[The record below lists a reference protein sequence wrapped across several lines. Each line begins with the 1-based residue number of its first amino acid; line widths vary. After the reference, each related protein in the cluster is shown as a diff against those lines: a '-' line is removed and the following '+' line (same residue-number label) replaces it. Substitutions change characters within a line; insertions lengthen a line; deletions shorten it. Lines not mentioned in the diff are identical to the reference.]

1 MQACRYALEVVAK
14 HPIYLLVYVGFL
26 SLMGLFITSG
36 VYPPATSAG
45 YESAEVPF
53 AVIDRD
59 QSDLSRSVAAFLEER
74 GTSVE
79 VADEARACQDAVATG
94 LVDYLLIVPAGFEE
108 GYLAAAR
115 DGGDGP
121 RLETVFSF
129 QSMAATLVDTQVN
142 QYLGLVRAAAVLEP
156 DASPEALVAQ
166 AEASAQ
172 KEPRIEEV
180 SVPGAAV
187 GSEAFVFYLMWSAY
201 PLTVAV
207 VVSVGIHPCAGRS
220 CLRAGGG
227 ARVRAHPAG
236 HRVSAG
242 TAGLRRECVEHR
254 GQHHR
259 HGADVSRRHVDQPG
273 SYARGGARRGHL
285 HAGVLAR
292 RGPARGSGRRDGVGG
307 GRRRACGRR
316 ALAVRG
322 GHLRYGARG
331 GPDARDQRRRRRQ
344 CRGRCA
350 EVAPW
355 APCRD
360 RAARCAVVAVPRGTW
375 DALSSRRPA
384 FHLLRRGTCG
394 TIRTRAFRRVIC
406 SVAWRSGSAGA
417 LQAQGRGFKSLR
429 DHHELKQKAPGCL
442 GLSCLPWHSPRPW
455 DASAVEDATP

>member
-207 VVSVGIHPCAGRS
+207 VVSAGILMGAFNRTDVRRRVAVSSTSGLGLGLQKAAAGLVVALRVGRYHGHRPCRIRLFRIHPRTGRS

-242 TAGLRRECVEHR
+242 AAGLRRV
-254 GQHHR
+254 
-259 HGADVSRRHVDQPG
+259 
-273 SYARGGARRGHL
+273 
-285 HAGVLAR
+285 
-292 RGPARGSGRRDGVGG
+292 
-307 GRRRACGRR
+307 
-316 ALAVRG
+316 
-322 GHLRYGARG
+322 
-331 GPDARDQRRRRRQ
+331 
-344 CRGRCA
+344 CRT
-350 EVAPW
+350 PW
-355 APCRD
+355 A
-360 RAARCAVVAVPRGTW
+360 T
-375 DALSSRRPA
+375 SPA
-384 FHLLRRGTCG
+384 WC
-394 TIRTRAFRRVIC
+394 
-406 SVAWRSGSAGA
+406 
-417 LQAQGRGFKSLR
+417 
-429 DHHELKQKAPGCL
+429 
-442 GLSCLPWHSPRPW
+442 
-455 DASAVEDATP
+455 

>member
-156 DASPEALVAQ
+156 DSSPEVLVAQ

-180 SVPGAAV
+180 SVPGVAV

-207 VVSVGIHPCAGRS
+207 VVSVGILMGPSTAPTC
-220 CLRAGGG
+220 GG
-227 ARVRAHPAG
+227 ALPSPPPRAWVWG
-236 HRVSAG
+236 
-242 TAGLRRECVEHR
+242 C
-254 GQHHR
+254 
-259 HGADVSRRHVDQPG
+259 
-273 SYARGGARRGHL
+273 
-285 HAGVLAR
+285 
-292 RGPARGSGRRDGVGG
+292 
-307 GRRRACGRR
+307 
-316 ALAVRG
+316 
-322 GHLRYGARG
+322 
-331 GPDARDQRRRRRQ
+331 RRRRRGSSWRFSCGPLSWASALSHSAIPHSPSHRPILPACWRWSSCSCSSRWPSRFCWGSWAAARV
-344 CRGRCA
+344 CRT
-350 EVAPW
+350 PW
-355 APCRD
+355 A
-360 RAARCAVVAVPRGTW
+360 T
-375 DALSSRRPA
+375 SPA
-384 FHLLRRGTCG
+384 WC
-394 TIRTRAFRRVIC
+394 
-406 SVAWRSGSAGA
+406 
-417 LQAQGRGFKSLR
+417 
-429 DHHELKQKAPGCL
+429 
-442 GLSCLPWHSPRPW
+442 
-455 DASAVEDATP
+455 

>member
-156 DASPEALVAQ
+156 DSSPEVLVAQ

-180 SVPGAAV
+180 SVPGVAV

-207 VVSVGIHPCAGRS
+207 VVSVGILMGAFNRTDVRRRVAVSSTSGLGLGLQKAAAGLVFVLIPLAIAFLLGQLGCGESVSNTVGNITGMVLTFLGGTWISLDLMPEAVRVVATFTPVYWLGEG
-220 CLRAGGG
+220 LRAAVGDATG
-227 ARVRAHPAG
+227 
-236 HRVSAG
+236 SA
-242 TAGLRRECVEHR
+242 AE
-254 GQHHR
+254 
-259 HGADVSRRHVDQPG
+259 
-273 SYARGGARRGHL
+273 
-285 HAGVLAR
+285 GV
-292 RGPARGSGRRDGVGG
+292 
-307 GRRRACGRR
+307 
-316 ALAVRG
+316 ALAVDVLLLFAAAIFVTALVAGRMRATSDDAG
-322 GHLRYGARG
+322 GN
-331 GPDARDQRRRRRQ
+331 
-344 CRGRCA
+344 
-350 EVAPW
+350 
-355 APCRD
+355 
-360 RAARCAVVAVPRGTW
+360 AAAAVPR
-375 DALSSRRPA
+375 
-384 FHLLRRGTCG
+384 
-394 TIRTRAFRRVIC
+394 
-406 SVAWRSGSAGA
+406 
-417 LQAQGRGFKSLR
+417 
-429 DHHELKQKAPGCL
+429 
-442 GLSCLPWHSPRPW
+442 
-455 DASAVEDATP
+455 

>member
-180 SVPGAAV
+180 SAPGAAV

-207 VVSVGIHPCAGRS
+207 VVSVGILMGAFNRTDVRRRVAVSSTSGLGLGLQKAAAGLVVALLVWAVIMGIGLVAFGYSAFTLAPADLACVLAVELVFVLIPLAIAFLLGQLGCGESVSNTVGNITGMVLTFLGGTWISLDLMPEAVRVVATFTPVYWLGEG
-220 CLRAGGG
+220 LRAAVGDATG
-227 ARVRAHPAG
+227 
-236 HRVSAG
+236 SA
-242 TAGLRRECVEHR
+242 AE
-254 GQHHR
+254 
-259 HGADVSRRHVDQPG
+259 
-273 SYARGGARRGHL
+273 
-285 HAGVLAR
+285 GV
-292 RGPARGSGRRDGVGG
+292 
-307 GRRRACGRR
+307 
-316 ALAVRG
+316 ALAVGVLLLFAAAIFVTALVVGRMRATSDDAG
-322 GHLRYGARG
+322 GN
-331 GPDARDQRRRRRQ
+331 
-344 CRGRCA
+344 
-350 EVAPW
+350 
-355 APCRD
+355 
-360 RAARCAVVAVPRGTW
+360 AAAAVPR
-375 DALSSRRPA
+375 
-384 FHLLRRGTCG
+384 
-394 TIRTRAFRRVIC
+394 
-406 SVAWRSGSAGA
+406 
-417 LQAQGRGFKSLR
+417 
-429 DHHELKQKAPGCL
+429 
-442 GLSCLPWHSPRPW
+442 
-455 DASAVEDATP
+455 

>member
-1 MQACRYALEVVAK
+1 MQACRYALEVAAK

-129 QSMAATLVDTQVN
+129 QS
-142 QYLGLVRAAAVLEP
+142 VRAAAVLEP

-207 VVSVGIHPCAGRS
+207 VVSVGILMGAFNRTDVRRRVAVSSTSGLGLGLQKAAAGLVVALLVWAVIMGIGLVAFGYSAFTLAPADLACVLAVELVFVLIPLAIAFLLGQLGCGESVSNTVGNITGMVLTFLGGTWISLDLMPEAVRVVATFTPVYWLGEG
-220 CLRAGGG
+220 LRAAVGDATG
-227 ARVRAHPAG
+227 
-236 HRVSAG
+236 SA
-242 TAGLRRECVEHR
+242 AE
-254 GQHHR
+254 
-259 HGADVSRRHVDQPG
+259 DV
-273 SYARGGARRGHL
+273 
-285 HAGVLAR
+285 
-292 RGPARGSGRRDGVGG
+292 
-307 GRRRACGRR
+307 
-316 ALAVRG
+316 ALAVGVLLLFAAAIFVTALVAGRMRATSDDAG
-322 GHLRYGARG
+322 GN
-331 GPDARDQRRRRRQ
+331 
-344 CRGRCA
+344 
-350 EVAPW
+350 
-355 APCRD
+355 
-360 RAARCAVVAVPRGTW
+360 AAAAVPR
-375 DALSSRRPA
+375 
-384 FHLLRRGTCG
+384 
-394 TIRTRAFRRVIC
+394 
-406 SVAWRSGSAGA
+406 
-417 LQAQGRGFKSLR
+417 
-429 DHHELKQKAPGCL
+429 
-442 GLSCLPWHSPRPW
+442 
-455 DASAVEDATP
+455 

>member
-207 VVSVGIHPCAGRS
+207 VVSVGILMGAFNRTDVRRRVAVSSTSGLGLGLQKAAAGFVVALLVWAVIMGIGLVAFGYSAFTLAPADLACVLAVELVFVLIPLAIAFLLGQLGCGESVSNTVGNITGMVLTFLGGTWISLDLMPEAVRVVATFTPVYWLGEG
-220 CLRAGGG
+220 LRA
-227 ARVRAHPAG
+227 A
-236 HRVSAG
+236 
-242 TAGLRRECVEHR
+242 
-254 GQHHR
+254 
-259 HGADVSRRHVDQPG
+259 
-273 SYARGGARRGHL
+273 
-285 HAGVLAR
+285 
-292 RGPARGSGRRDGVGG
+292 VGDAT
-307 GRRRACGRR
+307 GRRRKASRLRSACSCCSRR
-316 ALAVRG
+316 PSSLRRSWWAGCARPATTPAAMPRPLCRGSAV
-322 GHLRYGARG
+322 GAVPG
-331 GPDARDQRRRRRQ
+331 SRRTVR
-344 CRGRCA
+344 RGRCA
-350 EVAPW
+350 ARYVGCAIVS
-355 APCRD
+355 APCFPFAPAGNLWHNTD
-360 RAARCAVVAVPRGTW
+360 
-375 DALSSRRPA
+375 SR
-384 FHLLRRGTCG
+384 
-394 TIRTRAFRRVIC
+394 I
-406 SVAWRSGSAGA
+406 
-417 LQAQGRGFKSLR
+417 
-429 DHHELKQKAPGCL
+429 
-442 GLSCLPWHSPRPW
+442 
-455 DASAVEDATP
+455 

>member
-156 DASPEALVAQ
+156 DSSPEVLVAQ

-180 SVPGAAV
+180 SVPGVAV

-207 VVSVGIHPCAGRS
+207 VVSVGILMGAFNRTDARRRVAVSSTSGLGLGLQKAAAGLVVALLVWAVIMGIGLVAFGYSAFTLAPADLACVLAVELVFVLIPLAIAFLLGQLGCGESVSNTVGNITGMVLTFLGGTWISLDLMPEAVRVVATFTPVYWLGEG
-220 CLRAGGG
+220 LRAAVGDATG
-227 ARVRAHPAG
+227 
-236 HRVSAG
+236 SA
-242 TAGLRRECVEHR
+242 AE
-254 GQHHR
+254 
-259 HGADVSRRHVDQPG
+259 
-273 SYARGGARRGHL
+273 
-285 HAGVLAR
+285 GV
-292 RGPARGSGRRDGVGG
+292 
-307 GRRRACGRR
+307 
-316 ALAVRG
+316 ALAVDVLLLFAAAIFVTALVAGRMRATSDDAG
-322 GHLRYGARG
+322 GN
-331 GPDARDQRRRRRQ
+331 
-344 CRGRCA
+344 
-350 EVAPW
+350 
-355 APCRD
+355 
-360 RAARCAVVAVPRGTW
+360 AAAAVPR
-375 DALSSRRPA
+375 
-384 FHLLRRGTCG
+384 
-394 TIRTRAFRRVIC
+394 
-406 SVAWRSGSAGA
+406 
-417 LQAQGRGFKSLR
+417 
-429 DHHELKQKAPGCL
+429 
-442 GLSCLPWHSPRPW
+442 
-455 DASAVEDATP
+455 

>member
-121 RLETVFSF
+121 HLETVFSF

-156 DASPEALVAQ
+156 DASPEVLVAQ

-207 VVSVGIHPCAGRS
+207 VVSVGI
-220 CLRAGGG
+220 LMG
-227 ARVRAHPAG
+227 AFNRTDVRRRVA
-236 HRVSAG
+236 VSSTSGLGLGLQKAA
-242 TAGLRRECVEHR
+242 AGLVVALLVWAVIM
-254 GQHHR
+254 GI
-259 HGADVSRRHVDQPG
+259 GLVAFGYSAFTLAPADL
-273 SYARGGARRGHL
+273 AC
-285 HAGVLAR
+285 VLAVELVFVLIPLAIAFLL
-292 RGPARGSGRRDGVGG
+292 GQLGCGESVSNTVGNITGMVLTFLG
-307 GRRRACGRR
+307 GTWIS
-316 ALAVRG
+316 LDLMPEAVR
-322 GHLRYGARG
+322 
-331 GPDARDQRRRRRQ
+331 
-344 CRGRCA
+344 
-350 EVAPW
+350 
-355 APCRD
+355 
-360 RAARCAVVAVPRGTW
+360 VVATFTPVY
-375 DALSSRRPA
+375 LS
-384 FHLLRRGTCG
+384 L
-394 TIRTRAFRRVIC
+394 IQI
-406 SVAWRSGSAGA
+406 
-417 LQAQGRGFKSLR
+417 
-429 DHHELKQKAPGCL
+429 
-442 GLSCLPWHSPRPW
+442 
-455 DASAVEDATP
+455 

>member
-156 DASPEALVAQ
+156 DSSPEVLVAQ

-180 SVPGAAV
+180 SVPGVAV

-207 VVSVGIHPCAGRS
+207 VVSVGILMGAFNRTDVRRRVARLLHLGLGSGAAEGGGGARRGASRVGRYHGHRPCRIRLFRIHPRTGRS

-242 TAGLRRECVEHR
+242 AAGLRRECVEHR

-259 HGADVSRRHVDQPG
+259 HGADVSRRYVDQPG

-292 RGPARGSGRRDGVGG
+292 RGPARGGGRCDGVGG

-331 GPDARDQRRRRRQ
+331 GPDARDQRRRRAAMPRPL
-344 CRGRCA
+344 CRGSAVGAVPGSRRTLRRGRCA
-350 EVAPW
+350 ARYVGCAIVS
-355 APCRD
+355 APCFPFAPAGNLWHNTD
-360 RAARCAVVAVPRGTW
+360 
-375 DALSSRRPA
+375 SR
-384 FHLLRRGTCG
+384 
-394 TIRTRAFRRVIC
+394 I
-406 SVAWRSGSAGA
+406 
-417 LQAQGRGFKSLR
+417 
-429 DHHELKQKAPGCL
+429 
-442 GLSCLPWHSPRPW
+442 
-455 DASAVEDATP
+455 

>member
-156 DASPEALVAQ
+156 DSSPEVLVAQ

-180 SVPGAAV
+180 SVPGVAV

-207 VVSVGIHPCAGRS
+207 VVSVGILMGAFNRTDVRRRVAVSSTSGLGLGQLGCGESVSNTVGNITGMVLTFLGGTWISLDLMPEAVRVVATFTPVYWLGEG
-220 CLRAGGG
+220 LRAAVGDATG
-227 ARVRAHPAG
+227 
-236 HRVSAG
+236 SA
-242 TAGLRRECVEHR
+242 AE
-254 GQHHR
+254 
-259 HGADVSRRHVDQPG
+259 
-273 SYARGGARRGHL
+273 
-285 HAGVLAR
+285 GV
-292 RGPARGSGRRDGVGG
+292 
-307 GRRRACGRR
+307 
-316 ALAVRG
+316 ALAVDVLLLFAAAIFVTALVAGRMRATSDDAG
-322 GHLRYGARG
+322 GN
-331 GPDARDQRRRRRQ
+331 
-344 CRGRCA
+344 
-350 EVAPW
+350 
-355 APCRD
+355 
-360 RAARCAVVAVPRGTW
+360 AAAAVPR
-375 DALSSRRPA
+375 
-384 FHLLRRGTCG
+384 
-394 TIRTRAFRRVIC
+394 
-406 SVAWRSGSAGA
+406 
-417 LQAQGRGFKSLR
+417 
-429 DHHELKQKAPGCL
+429 
-442 GLSCLPWHSPRPW
+442 
-455 DASAVEDATP
+455 

>member
-156 DASPEALVAQ
+156 DASPEALVA
-166 AEASAQ
+166 
-172 KEPRIEEV
+172 
-180 SVPGAAV
+180 
-187 GSEAFVFYLMWSAY
+187 LMWSAY

-207 VVSVGIHPCAGRS
+207 VVSVGILMGAFNRTDVRRRVAVSSTSGLGLGLQKAAAGLVVALLVWAVIMGIGLVAFGYSAFTLAPADLACVLAVELVFVLIPLAIAFLLGQLGCGESVSNTVGNITGMVLTFLGGTWISLDLMPEAVRVVATFTPVYWLGEG
-220 CLRAGGG
+220 LRAAVGDATG
-227 ARVRAHPAG
+227 
-236 HRVSAG
+236 SA
-242 TAGLRRECVEHR
+242 AE
-254 GQHHR
+254 
-259 HGADVSRRHVDQPG
+259 
-273 SYARGGARRGHL
+273 
-285 HAGVLAR
+285 GV
-292 RGPARGSGRRDGVGG
+292 
-307 GRRRACGRR
+307 
-316 ALAVRG
+316 ALAVGVLLLFAAAIFVTALVVGRMRATSDDAG
-322 GHLRYGARG
+322 GN
-331 GPDARDQRRRRRQ
+331 
-344 CRGRCA
+344 
-350 EVAPW
+350 
-355 APCRD
+355 
-360 RAARCAVVAVPRGTW
+360 AAAAVPR
-375 DALSSRRPA
+375 
-384 FHLLRRGTCG
+384 
-394 TIRTRAFRRVIC
+394 
-406 SVAWRSGSAGA
+406 
-417 LQAQGRGFKSLR
+417 
-429 DHHELKQKAPGCL
+429 
-442 GLSCLPWHSPRPW
+442 
-455 DASAVEDATP
+455 

>member
-121 RLETVFSF
+121 HLETVFSF

-207 VVSVGIHPCAGRS
+207 VVSVGILMGAFNRTD
-220 CLRAGGG
+220 CLLYTSR
-227 ARVRAHPAG
+227 
-236 HRVSAG
+236 
-242 TAGLRRECVEHR
+242 CV
-254 GQHHR
+254 
-259 HGADVSRRHVDQPG
+259 
-273 SYARGGARRGHL
+273 
-285 HAGVLAR
+285 
-292 RGPARGSGRRDGVGG
+292 
-307 GRRRACGRR
+307 
-316 ALAVRG
+316 
-322 GHLRYGARG
+322 
-331 GPDARDQRRRRRQ
+331 
-344 CRGRCA
+344 
-350 EVAPW
+350 
-355 APCRD
+355 
-360 RAARCAVVAVPRGTW
+360 
-375 DALSSRRPA
+375 
-384 FHLLRRGTCG
+384 
-394 TIRTRAFRRVIC
+394 
-406 SVAWRSGSAGA
+406 
-417 LQAQGRGFKSLR
+417 
-429 DHHELKQKAPGCL
+429 
-442 GLSCLPWHSPRPW
+442 
-455 DASAVEDATP
+455 

>member
-187 GSEAFVFYLMWSAY
+187 GSEAFVFLPYVERLPAHGGRGG
-201 PLTVAV
+201 
-207 VVSVGIHPCAGRS
+207 VGGHSHGGLQPHRRAAARCRLLHLGLGSGAAEGGGGARRGASRVGRYHGHRPCRIRLFRIHPCAGRS

-242 TAGLRRECVEHR
+242 TAGLRRV
-254 GQHHR
+254 
-259 HGADVSRRHVDQPG
+259 
-273 SYARGGARRGHL
+273 
-285 HAGVLAR
+285 
-292 RGPARGSGRRDGVGG
+292 
-307 GRRRACGRR
+307 
-316 ALAVRG
+316 
-322 GHLRYGARG
+322 
-331 GPDARDQRRRRRQ
+331 
-344 CRGRCA
+344 CRT
-350 EVAPW
+350 PW
-355 APCRD
+355 A
-360 RAARCAVVAVPRGTW
+360 T
-375 DALSSRRPA
+375 SPA
-384 FHLLRRGTCG
+384 WC
-394 TIRTRAFRRVIC
+394 
-406 SVAWRSGSAGA
+406 
-417 LQAQGRGFKSLR
+417 
-429 DHHELKQKAPGCL
+429 
-442 GLSCLPWHSPRPW
+442 
-455 DASAVEDATP
+455 

>member
-156 DASPEALVAQ
+156 DSSPEVLVAQ

-180 SVPGAAV
+180 SVPGVAV

-207 VVSVGIHPCAGRS
+207 VVSVGILMGAFNRTDVRRRVAVSSTSGLGLGLQKAAAGLVVATFTPVYWLGEG
-220 CLRAGGG
+220 LRAAVGDATG
-227 ARVRAHPAG
+227 
-236 HRVSAG
+236 SA
-242 TAGLRRECVEHR
+242 AE
-254 GQHHR
+254 
-259 HGADVSRRHVDQPG
+259 
-273 SYARGGARRGHL
+273 
-285 HAGVLAR
+285 GV
-292 RGPARGSGRRDGVGG
+292 
-307 GRRRACGRR
+307 
-316 ALAVRG
+316 ALAVDVLLLFAAAIFVTALVAGRMRATSDDAG
-322 GHLRYGARG
+322 GN
-331 GPDARDQRRRRRQ
+331 
-344 CRGRCA
+344 
-350 EVAPW
+350 
-355 APCRD
+355 
-360 RAARCAVVAVPRGTW
+360 AAAAVPR
-375 DALSSRRPA
+375 
-384 FHLLRRGTCG
+384 
-394 TIRTRAFRRVIC
+394 
-406 SVAWRSGSAGA
+406 
-417 LQAQGRGFKSLR
+417 
-429 DHHELKQKAPGCL
+429 
-442 GLSCLPWHSPRPW
+442 
-455 DASAVEDATP
+455 

>member
-207 VVSVGIHPCAGRS
+207 VVSVGILMGAFNRTDVRRRVAVSSTSGLGLGLQKAAAGLVVALLVWAVIMGIGLVAFGYSAFTLAPADLACVLAVELVFVLIPLAIAFLLGQLGCGESVSNTVGNITGMVLTFLGGTWISLDLMPEAVRVVATFTPVYWLGEG
-220 CLRAGGG
+220 LRAAVGD
-227 ARVRAHPAG
+227 AG
-236 HRVSAG
+236 MAEVLY
-242 TAGLRRECVEHR
+242 GLRF
-254 GQHHR
+254 
-259 HGADVSRRHVDQPG
+259 P
-273 SYARGGARRGHL
+273 
-285 HAGVLAR
+285 
-292 RGPARGSGRRDGVGG
+292 
-307 GRRRACGRR
+307 
-316 ALAVRG
+316 
-322 GHLRYGARG
+322 
-331 GPDARDQRRRRRQ
+331 
-344 CRGRCA
+344 
-350 EVAPW
+350 
-355 APCRD
+355 
-360 RAARCAVVAVPRGTW
+360 
-375 DALSSRRPA
+375 
-384 FHLLRRGTCG
+384 
-394 TIRTRAFRRVIC
+394 
-406 SVAWRSGSAGA
+406 
-417 LQAQGRGFKSLR
+417 
-429 DHHELKQKAPGCL
+429 
-442 GLSCLPWHSPRPW
+442 
-455 DASAVEDATP
+455 

>member
-207 VVSVGIHPCAGRS
+207 VVSVGILMGAFNRTDVRRRVAVSSTSGLGLGLQKAAAGLVVALLVWAVIMGIGLVAFGYSAFTLAPADLACVLAVELVFVLIPLAIAFLLGQLGCGQNPLLPRQDLNVRVCQPGRQS
-220 CLRAGGG
+220 SGGG
-227 ARVRAHPAG
+227 WIRCRCQDRMKSP
-236 HRVSAG
+236 
-242 TAGLRRECVEHR
+242 GLPLQQVDVMVGRQ
-254 GQHHR
+254 GQHPVAAGCR
-259 HGADVSRRHVDQPG
+259 HLQGLGADGPCGAQDGKGSHAPAPLLKAGSHWISSSMRGAQKITLSNRSSTPPWPG
-273 SYARGGARRGHL
+273 RMW
-285 HAGVLAR
+285 
-292 RGPARGSGRRDGVGG
+292 P
-307 GRRRACGRR
+307 
-316 ALAVRG
+316 
-322 GHLRYGARG
+322 
-331 GPDARDQRRRRRQ
+331 
-344 CRGRCA
+344 
-350 EVAPW
+350 
-355 APCRD
+355 
-360 RAARCAVVAVPRGTW
+360 
-375 DALSSRRPA
+375 
-384 FHLLRRGTCG
+384 
-394 TIRTRAFRRVIC
+394 
-406 SVAWRSGSAGA
+406 
-417 LQAQGRGFKSLR
+417 KSLIFR
-429 DHHELKQKAPGCL
+429 L
-442 GLSCLPWHSPRPW
+442 RF
-455 DASAVEDATP
+455 T